1 MSLFGKAV
9 RSGLD
14 AIAHVPGMTGMIA
27 GFGRLAQAGT
37 TGYSKDIKRRLMILN
52 VFACLIVVTT
62 IIFALQFGL
71 TEGAAYRP
79 LVYINLAIA
88 ALISLVPLMHR
99 INDIAGGLL
108 IVVTEYIAIP
118 ITSPDLGREGGSQLL
133 FVVAAAAPFF
143 VFGLNRLKLV
153 IAVVIGGLALHLFV
167 WFSYPEGSTLIT
179 PEPRILNDL
188 YTQSVITTFGL
199 ISVTV
204 WYAFRLAENAKAE
217 TDRLLRNVLPD
228 KIVER
233 LRSEPDLLVADTFD
247 SATILFSDI
256 SGFVPLARSIGAAR
270 VVDLLNTIVCEFDQ
284 IAERYGVEKIKTI
297 GDAYM
302 AAAGIPEP
310 VLDHAERMARMALD
324 MLACIGRLRK
334 ETGLDIAIRVG
345 IASGPVMAGVIGTQ
359 KFSYDVW
366 GDAVNLASRLENRSM
381 PGRILVGP
389 VCQQKLEHVFTFE
402 SRGEIEIKGVGL
414 QETFFLTG
422 EKVR

>member
-188 YTQSVITTFGL
+188 YTQSVITTFVL

-297 GDAYM
+297 GDANM
-302 AAAGIPEP
+302 G
-310 VLDHAERMARMALD
+310 
-324 MLACIGRLRK
+324 G
-334 ETGLDIAIRVG
+334 
-345 IASGPVMAGVIGTQ
+345 S
-359 KFSYDVW
+359 
-366 GDAVNLASRLENRSM
+366 
-381 PGRILVGP
+381 
-389 VCQQKLEHVFTFE
+389 
-402 SRGEIEIKGVGL
+402 
-414 QETFFLTG
+414 
-422 EKVR
+422 